1 MSINIKEKLRQR
13 KHNPT
18 TSLRMK
24 KIKLDYLQNLADF
37 NRTTKSRIF
46 QILVDELM
54 KDPIRFGLKPIIL
67 K

>member
-18 TSLRMK
+18 TSLRIK
-24 KIKLDYLQNLADF
+24 KFKLDYLENLADF
-37 NRTTKSRIF
+37 NRTTKSRIL
-46 QILVDELM
+46 QVLVDELM
-54 KDPIRFGLKPIIL
+54 KDPIRFGFDQIIL